1 MKCRM
6 CLVGAVLAGLACG
19 VAAGQEGPFLGRWAL
34 TPESGGAGWLE
45 VRNDA
50 GYFDGTLL
58 WMGGSPE
65 PQTRVF
71 FDGDTLHALRVRE
84 DEVKDAAGKVVRKQT
99 HPILVTATV
108 SGDTMQGMFSEPAS
122 DGKSIARQA
131 FTGVRIPD
139 LPPAPDLS
147 KVEFGKPVQLFNG
160 RNLDGWVIIGGPH
173 WAEVKSKRPE
183 GGKVEGWVAV
193 DDGVSNGW
201 SVRDGVLVN
210 DPVQHEGQ
218 PHIRYGNI
226 ATVDEFE
233 DFNLTLDVNVLPNG
247 NSGVYL
253 RGIYE
258 VQVLDSF
265 GKPLDRHNMGAIY
278 GRTAPTLSAEKAA
291 GEWQTLDIT
300 LVDRHVTVK
309 LNGQTILDNQ
319 PLMGCTGGALWSDEF
334 RPGPIYL
341 QGDHTG
347 VEYRNILL
355 RPVVRK

>member
-1 MKCRM
+1 MKGR
-6 CLVGAVLAGLACG
+6 LWLIGLSLAGLAFSAA
-19 VAAGQEGPFLGRWAL
+19 VAQEGPFLGRWAL
-34 TPESGGAGWLE
+34 TPETGGAGWLE
-45 VRNDA
+45 IRNDA
-50 GYFDGTLL
+50 GYLDGTLL

-65 PQTRVF
+65 LQSRVF
-71 FDGDTLHALRVRE
+71 FDGDTLYALRIRE
-84 DEVKDAAGKVVRKQT
+84 DEIKDAAGKVVRKQL
-99 HPILVTATV
+99 HPILLTATA
-108 SGDTMQGMFSEPAS
+108 SGDTMQGTLSEPAQ
-122 DGKSIARQA
+122 DGKSVSKQTFAGA
-131 FTGVRIPD
+131 RIPD

-147 KVEFGKPVQLFNG
+147 KIEFGKPVSLFNG
-160 RNLDGWVIIGGPH
+160 KDLAGWVIIGGPH

-183 GGKVEGWVAV
+183 GGQVEGWVAV
-193 DDGVSNGW
+193 DEGVSNGW
-201 SVRDGVLVN
+201 SAQDGVLVN

-218 PHIRYGNI
+218 PHVRYGNI

-233 DFNLTLDVNVLPNG
+233 DFNLTLEVNVIPDG

-278 GRTAPTLSAEKAA
+278 GRTAPSVSAEKPA

-309 LNGQTILDNQ
+309 LNGKTILDNQ

-334 RPGPIYL
+334 QPGPIYL

-347 VEYRNILL
+347 VKYRNIVL
-355 RPVVRK
+355 RPVVK